1 MVKQLRS
8 FGVLVLAGI
17 SVVVF
22 GISLAAHAQSDEDL
36 TSDKLDLI
44 KSRCSNSQVA
54 LQQIEKRDA
63 VSRINR
69 GRAYDQ
75 MLRQVS
81 AFNSR
86 FAYNKVSSPDL
97 IQITSDLQGAV
108 DTFRASYDKYDTDV
122 SDAMKIN
129 CKQKP
134 ADYYSMIL
142 KARDD
147 RSAVGEEVGKIVD
160 LMTQYR
166 AAIVSYQDKVE

>member
-1 MVKQLRS
+1 MTSRS
-8 FGVLVLAGI
+8 ITRVLTLLAGVFVVAFSA
-17 SVVVF
+17 SV
-22 GISLAAHAQSDEDL
+22 AASAQSADI

-44 KSRCSNSQVA
+44 KSRCTNSQFA

-86 FAYNKVSSPDL
+86 FAYNKISSPDL
-97 IQITSDLQGAV
+97 IDITAQLQDAV
-108 DTFRASYDKYDTDV
+108 DAFRSSYDRYDTDIT
-122 SDAMKIN
+122 DALKID

-134 ADYYSMIL
+134 ADYYNVIL

-147 RSAVGEEVGKIVD
+147 RSAVGNQVTKIVD
-160 LMTQYR
+160 LMGQYR
-166 AAIVSYQDKVE
+166 SAIEKYRETAQ